1 MGGKG
6 KVEYHSTATDQ
17 HVGESEMERFFFL
30 VSDTRGGCDYSVVRS
45 VRLESSG
52 EILGAN

>member
-1 MGGKG
+1 MEKPSLKG
-6 KVEYHSTATDQ
+6 WFH
-17 HVGESEMERFFFL
+17 
-30 VSDTRGGCDYSVVRS
+30 VSDTRGGGDYTMARI